1 MAAPP
6 KRCYSPQRGRSLAP
20 PDPLPPRPLNSSR
33 RLGRPQVVESY
44 SPGWWFAGVVRAVR
58 RHRTFK
64 ECRAGCVMAE
74 HSSDMS
80 EALGLV
86 ALALGLRQGGAL
98 GLRWPLVDLAVRTLH
113 VRRSLQRRTWQHGCS
128 DPRRCSACYHKTTP
142 CKEGCRRHKL
152 TCPPPCPPDCVSHA
166 RWCPQRQGGGLVLDD
181 VKSKAGRRTVAIPGP
196 LADLLLA
203 HRDVQ
208 EQERGAAGSLWEDDH
223 GFVFAQPNGR
233 PVDPKADYQAWKDLL
248 EEAGVREARLHDAR
262 HTAAT
267 TLLVLNIGTRAVM
280 DLMGWSSSSM
290 AARYQHVSD
299 DLRHDI
305 ADSLGG
311 LF

>member
-1 MAAPP
+1 MQGGLPTTQAHLPAAVSSGL
-6 KRCYSPQRGRSLAP
+6 RE
-20 PDPLPPRPLNSSR
+20 PRPLVSAA
-33 RLGRPQVVESY
+33 
-44 SPGWWFAGVVRAVR
+44 PG
-58 RHRTFK
+58 
-64 ECRAGCVMAE
+64 
-74 HSSDMS
+74 
-80 EALGLV
+80 
-86 ALALGLRQGGAL
+86 
-98 GLRWPLVDLAVRTLH
+98 RWPRA
-113 VRRSLQRRTWQHGCS
+113 RRR
-128 DPRRCSACYHKTTP
+128 
-142 CKEGCRRHKL
+142 E
-152 TCPPPCPPDCVSHA
+152 
-166 RWCPQRQGGGLVLDD
+166 
-181 VKSKAGRRTVAIPGP
+181 SKAGRRTVAIPGP
-196 LADLLLA
+196 LVDLLLP

-208 EQERGAAGSLWEDDH
+208 EQERGAAGSVWEDH

-233 PVDPKADYQAWKDLL
+233 PIDPKADYQAWKDLL